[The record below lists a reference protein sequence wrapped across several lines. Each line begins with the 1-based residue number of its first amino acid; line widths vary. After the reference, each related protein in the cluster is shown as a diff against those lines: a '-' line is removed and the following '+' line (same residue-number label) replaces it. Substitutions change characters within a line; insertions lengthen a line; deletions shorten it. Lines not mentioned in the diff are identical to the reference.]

1 MKGHNLDIAMYS
13 LQELLNLFNI
23 DTYDI
28 TREQI
33 LAAKKKVLMT
43 HPDKS
48 RLPSE
53 YFLFYKKAFEVVL
66 NFYND
71 QTKQNA
77 EVRDKDYSP
86 LNNDNEENQKIKSQ
100 IQKADQNKFSVAF
113 NELFEKNMV
122 KTIDKSKNEWFQS
135 EEPKFET
142 PTNVNPNNM
151 RQVFDNMKQQ
161 QQIVVHRDVQVLH
174 HSGGTNIYDDDDD
187 NTNNEYLS
195 CDPFS
200 KLKFDDLR
208 KVHKDQTIFNVSEN
222 DLKNVKQYNNVEQFQ
237 QARNS
242 QSLNPMD
249 ERKAQQQFQQ
259 QEKLRRE
266 HMMQKQHK
274 SQLQTMEYEKKNK
287 SVMASM
293 FLQLQ
298 NG

>member
-1 MKGHNLDIAMYS
+1 M
-13 LQELLNLFNI
+13 
-23 DTYDI
+23 
-28 TREQI
+28 
-33 LAAKKKVLMT
+33 
-43 HPDKS
+43 
-48 RLPSE
+48 
-53 YFLFYKKAFEVVL
+53 FYKKAFEVVL

-71 QTKQNA
+71 QSKQNA

-100 IQKADQNKFSVAF
+100 IQRANQTKFSAAF

-122 KTIDKSKNEWFQS
+122 KTVDKSKNEWFQN
-135 EEPKFET
+135 EDPKFET
-142 PTNVNPNNM
+142 PSNVNPNNM

-161 QQIVVHRDVQVLH
+161 QQVVVHRDVQVLQ

-187 NTNNEYLS
+187 TTNEEYLS

-242 QSLNPMD
+242 QSLNPME

-274 SQLQTMEYEKKNK
+274 SQLQTMEYENKNK

-293 FLQLQ
+293 FLQLK

>member
-1 MKGHNLDIAMYS
+1 
-13 LQELLNLFNI
+13 
-23 DTYDI
+23 
-28 TREQI
+28 
-33 LAAKKKVLMT
+33 
-43 HPDKS
+43 
-48 RLPSE
+48 
-53 YFLFYKKAFEVVL
+53 
-66 NFYND
+66 
-71 QTKQNA
+71 
-77 EVRDKDYSP
+77 
-86 LNNDNEENQKIKSQ
+86 
-100 IQKADQNKFSVAF
+100 
-113 NELFEKNMV
+113 
-122 KTIDKSKNEWFQS
+122 
-135 EEPKFET
+135 
-142 PTNVNPNNM
+142 M

-161 QQIVVHRDVQVLH
+161 QQVVVHRDVQVLQ
-174 HSGGTNIYDDDDD
+174 HSGGTNIYDDDDT
-187 NTNNEYLS
+187 TNKEYLS

-242 QSLNPMD
+242 QSLNPME

-274 SQLQTMEYEKKNK
+274 SQLQTMEYENKNK

-293 FLQLQ
+293 FLQLK